1 MDFVNLD
8 ETLKCSEHES
18 PFIICN
24 IVILRKGKD
33 KLDCEFTVACPVDQ
47 KIEKKTVEL
56 LLADLKKL
64 NLGLADKIFRC
75 EKCFREAKIE
85 EAIKEKKAVSVYL
98 FCPQHGKLIIREISP
113 DLYDGIRF
121 AWDMKDV
128 KKEEAKTY

>member
-1 MDFVNLD
+1 MTNLD
-8 ETLKCSEHES
+8 EALRCSEHEA
-18 PFIICN
+18 PYIIYN
-24 IVILRKGKD
+24 IVTLRKGRD

-47 KIEKKTVEL
+47 KIEKKPVEL
-56 LLADLKKL
+56 LFNELKKL

-75 EKCFREAKIE
+75 EKCFREAEIK
-85 EAIKEKKAVSVYL
+85 EAIKEKKVVKVYL
-98 FCPQHGKLIIREISP
+98 SCPQHGMLIIREISP